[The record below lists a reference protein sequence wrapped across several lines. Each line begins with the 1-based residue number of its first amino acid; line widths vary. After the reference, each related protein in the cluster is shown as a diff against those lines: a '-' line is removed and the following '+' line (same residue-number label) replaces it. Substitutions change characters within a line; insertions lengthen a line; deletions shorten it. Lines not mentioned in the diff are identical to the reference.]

1 MSDPVKVFFKGEH
14 RDFIVFVENDDI
26 IERFQKD
33 SSIPLSSVVAG
44 GFTVYT
50 PNTGRGSTGVL
61 DEASD
66 LDLESEFHTKV
77 IEDIIVKICK
87 EGEHR
92 SSPDV
97 NNKTWTSTNDSK
109 FGY

>member
-1 MSDPVKVFFKGEH
+1 MSAPVKVFFKGEH
-14 RDFIVFVENDDI
+14 RDFIVFVESHDI
-26 IERFQKD
+26 IEKYQKD
-33 SSIPLSSVVAG
+33 PSVPLSSVVAG
-44 GFTVYT
+44 GFKVYT
-50 PNTGRGSTGVL
+50 PNTGRGSEGVL

-87 EGEHR
+87 NGEYK

-109 FGY
+109 YGH